1 MVVLQ
6 GMANSDE
13 AAGDP
18 PEERIEDQPGPS
30 SEVTSE
36 GFVNAPVD
44 VAGLPAVDE
53 EDFESLDPN
62 FLRVR
67 LIGDAIFAGV
77 VVVAAAVVAV
87 LVPWW
92 WLPLLVGL
100 GLLVLTA
107 LVAWLQRLEVEH
119 LGYLVR
125 DKDFS
130 YRRGVISR
138 EVTTVPFARVQ
149 HVSID
154 RGPLARSFGMATLQM
169 RTAGDGLTIPG
180 MNHETAVKLKELVAD
195 RAGTR
200 ADDELTEL
208 PLGDSEP
215 TEPSPAASEPI
226 APPPLDP
233 VGPGPVIPDPPPTG
247 DPQP

>member
-1 MVVLQ
+1 M
-6 GMANSDE
+6 
-13 AAGDP
+13 DP
-18 PEERIEDQPGPS
+18 PDHQTGSQPGLTLEGPI
-30 SEVTSE
+30 E
-36 GFVNAPVD
+36 GFVNDPVD
-44 VAGLPAVDE
+44 VTGLPTVDE

-67 LIGDAIFAGV
+67 LIGDAIFAGIV
-77 VVVAAAVVAV
+77 IVATVVAAV
-87 LVPWW
+87 LAPWW
-92 WLPLLVGL
+92 WLPFLIGL
-100 GLLVLTA
+100 GLLALTA

-200 ADDELTEL
+200 ADGELVDGE
-208 PLGDSEP
+208 GAEAGSQV
-215 TEPSPAASEPI
+215 AASSQI
-226 APPPLDP
+226 AARTQPT
-233 VGPGPVIPDPPPTG
+233 VGPPVISDVASFDDPPAE
-247 DPQP
+247 DRRL